1 MAANALTPLLSREQ
15 YRALYLE
22 NLSQEARVNARNLQA
37 NIDWAA
43 SGDAEQEA
51 ALNATVQ
58 GMPNAQVNAEVDQYI
73 RALVTPRDVQ
83 FVLGR
88 ITLDQKK
95 FILTNYAKI
104 VGDMARLNIARP
116 TSGPQFLAVL
126 EANYLPVTT
135 TNDAGLVAS
144 AASLYATRTM
154 SVAPPQDSTP
164 GITALQTPVIK
175 LEEHHTASEDGPFD
189 VQANLAKQ
197 DPAEI
202 RARQSIQGF
211 LKNKGKFTNMAD
223 VAQLAVMRKKL
234 GDFQRKSSMANMP
247 ASGALDPDE
256 ENAVKAEHEAAVKAI
271 RRTWQKDGAYADFGE
286 NDDLVRIYAKLHD
299 EEKSQKRFGSY
310 LHDKMKSPDVE
321 ALTHVALQRRNRAI
335 QTGQSSFHFPSTAAG
350 PTTGRGLGRR
360 KSRKTATFMKGGG
373 VAVAEGPPPAEF
385 GWQQFGKY
393 MLARNDLENG
403 DIFHMRYHNGKP
415 IQRMPRKMVGSG
427 VKAVLSSIADG
438 KHPKFD
444 DIEALSSSERDYVR
458 DIMKGAALDP
468 SGFPEGD
475 KSEKEKMKHK
485 FDKLKGEIVAGND
498 NPEIV
503 KDFKHIIL
511 KMRQAKMLPA
521 NQVNEILLE
530 LSTLG
535 H

>member
-1 MAANALTPLLSREQ
+1 MASNALTPLLSREQ
-15 YRALYLE
+15 YRALYIQ
-22 NLSQEARVNARNLQA
+22 NLSQEARVNAQNLQA

-58 GMPNAQVNAEVDQYI
+58 AMPQAQVEAQVDQYI
-73 RALVTPRDVQ
+73 RALVIPRDVQ
-83 FVLGR
+83 FVLAR

-104 VGDMARLNIARP
+104 VGDMARLNLARP
-116 TSGPQFLAVL
+116 TSGAQFLAVL
-126 EANYLPVTT
+126 EANYLPITKST
-135 TNDAGLVAS
+135 DANLVAS
-144 AASLYATRTM
+144 QASLYATRTLAAG
-154 SVAPPQDSTP
+154 APGP
-164 GITALQTPVIK
+164 GVTADNTTLETPVLSI
-175 LEEHHTASEDGPFD
+175 TPAAVRSEDGAFGAD
-189 VQANLAKQ
+189 DDDDDDTRNAV
-197 DPAEI
+197 
-202 RARQSIQGF
+202 
-211 LKNKGKFTNMAD
+211 LKPKSFAGV
-223 VAQLAVMRKKL
+223 VALQQLRGQLANYVKRSRGSTVRTQL
-234 GDFQRKSSMANMP
+234 P
-247 ASGALDPDE
+247 APGALDDDIWAEARNEHAKILKEIQEDIGKEGEMRTNQHNDVLLGYLDKLDEHVDAGNPEPKVKDWLNQKSMNPDPDILSS
-256 ENAVKAEHEAAVKAI
+256 VAA
-271 RRTWQKDGAYADFGE
+271 TMLGAKKKP
-286 NDDLVRIYAKLHD
+286 R
-299 EEKSQKRFGSY
+299 
-310 LHDKMKSPDVE
+310 
-321 ALTHVALQRRNRAI
+321 
-335 QTGQSSFHFPSTAAG
+335 
-350 PTTGRGLGRR
+350 GRPRKVQEGKGVR
-360 KSRKTATFMKGGG
+360 KSRSAPTFMKGGG

-403 DIFHMRYHNGKP
+403 DVFHMRYQNGKP

-485 FDKLKGEIVAGND
+485 FEKLKGEIVAGND

>member
-164 GITALQTPVIK
+164 GITALHTPVIK

>member
-1 MAANALTPLLSREQ
+1 MAANALTPMLSREQ
-15 YRALYLE
+15 YRALYIE

-154 SVAPPQDSTP
+154 AVAPPQDSTP
-164 GITALQTPVIK
+164 GITDLQTPVIK

-189 VQANLAKQ
+189 VEASLRKTSPQEVQAQQTIK
-197 DPAEI
+197 
-202 RARQSIQGF
+202 SF
-211 LKNKGKFTNMAD
+211 LKNNGKFTNISD
-223 VAQLAVMRKKL
+223 VAKVATLKKKL
-234 GDFQRKSSMANMP
+234 GDYQRKASMANMP
-247 ASGALDPDE
+247 GSLDPEE
-256 ENAVKAEHEAAVKAI
+256 ENEIKAEHNIAVKAI
-271 RRTWQKDGAYADFGE
+271 RREFQDKQANASFGE
-286 NDDLVRIYAKLHD
+286 NEDLARIYYDAHKAEGSSKKFNEYLKDKLAK
-299 EEKSQKRFGSY
+299 
-310 LHDKMKSPDVE
+310 PDMD
-321 ALTHVALQRRNRAI
+321 ALLHVAHRRRTRAVE
-335 QTGQSSFHFPSTAAG
+335 TGQSSSSFSFPWTGTAS
-350 PTTGRGLGRR
+350 GRGLGKR
-360 KSRKTATFMKGGG
+360 KSRKTPTFMEGRG
-373 VAVAEGPPPAEF
+373 VAIAQGPAPAEF

-403 DIFHMRYHNGKP
+403 DVFHMRYHNGKP

-444 DIEALSSSERDYVR
+444 DIEALNSSERDYVR
-458 DIMKGAALDP
+458 EIMKGAALDP

-475 KSEKEKMKHK
+475 KSEKDKMKHK
-485 FDKLKGEIVAGND
+485 FEKLKGEIVAGND

-503 KDFKHIIL
+503 KDFKHVIL